1 LPTIELTIRNELGNI
16 SVVRDALDRFG
27 AEHGVP
33 GAILIDLQVVLDE
46 IISNVI
52 KYAWPEGGAHELL
65 VRLTAE
71 GAAIEVEVI
80 DDGRPYDPRDATPPE
95 PARPGSRPA
104 PGGVGI
110 HLVRQ
115 LVDGVEYERIG
126 NHNRTRL
133 IKRCMAMEP

>member
-1 LPTIELTIRNELGNI
+1 LRSIELTIRNELASI

-27 AEHGVP
+27 AEHGIP

-65 VRLTAE
+65 VSLTA
-71 GAAIEVEVI
+71 GDGAIEVEVV

-95 PARPGSRPA
+95 RARPGSSPA

-115 LVDGVEYERIG
+115 LVDGVEYERVG
-126 NHNRTRL
+126 KHNRTRL